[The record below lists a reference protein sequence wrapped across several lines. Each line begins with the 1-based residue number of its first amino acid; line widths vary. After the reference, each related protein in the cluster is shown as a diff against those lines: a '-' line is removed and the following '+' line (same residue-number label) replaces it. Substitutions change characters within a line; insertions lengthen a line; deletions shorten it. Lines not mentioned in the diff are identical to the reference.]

1 MAIIE
6 IEDKDYEKKH
16 GKKLSYYI
24 DDRLKA
30 KSDEKIKK
38 VIDYKDKDFFAIV
51 DGGEGAG
58 KSTFAFQWAKYVDP
72 SFNLKRIVFSPEEFK
87 EAIFKA
93 NKGQAI
99 VYDEAFSGLG
109 SRSALS
115 SINRY
120 LVSLAM
126 QIRQKNLFVILVLP
140 SVFLLDK
147 YFVMFRAKVLVHVYE
162 NHGIRGYFRVY
173 SPRKIKNLIL
183 LGKSTYSYSK
193 KVRTRFKGRFYG
205 KFALGEEVEE
215 VYRKVKMKSL
225 EQTESN
231 PMSAGQ
237 VKYKEQRDLAIFL
250 YRKNSKMTYMEIANL
265 LLDYGI
271 DISYQQIRNICVK
284 FGDVAQK
291 GDIIKEKKEKVQEID
306 ENDNLEE

>member
-1 MAIIE
+1 MIVE
-6 IEDKDYEKKH
+6 IDDKVYEAKHWKKI
-16 GKKLSYYI
+16 SYYF
-24 DDRLKA
+24 DDRLKN

-38 VIDYKDKDFFAIV
+38 VIEYKDKDFFAIV

-72 SFNLKRIVFSPEEFK
+72 SFCLERIVFSPEEFK

-93 NKGQAI
+93 KKGQAI

-126 QIRQKNLFVILVLP
+126 QIRQKNLFIILVLP

-162 NHGIRGYFRVY
+162 NHGVRGYFRVY
-173 SPRKIKNLIL
+173 PPKKIKYLIL
-183 LGKSTYSYSK
+183 LGKGTYSYSK
-193 KVRTRFKGRFYG
+193 KVKTGFKGRFYG
-205 KFALGEEVEE
+205 KFALGEEMEE
-215 VYRKVKMKSL
+215 KYRKRKMKSL

-231 PMSAGQ
+231 PMTAGQ
-237 VKYKEQRDLAIFL
+237 VKYKEQRDLAIYL
-250 YRKNSKMTYMEIANL
+250 YRKMSNQTYQEIANI

-271 DISYQQIRNICVK
+271 DISYVQIRNICVK

-291 GDIIKEKKEKVQEID
+291 DDVIKGKKET
-306 ENDNLEE
+306 NEESDSSESEGDA

>member
-1 MAIIE
+1 MHKQIYSTTE
-6 IEDKDYEKKH
+6 I
-16 GKKLSYYI
+16 
-24 DDRLKA
+24 
-30 KSDEKIKK
+30 KSIKK
-38 VIDYKDKDFFAIV
+38 IGLRNTYDFRCYPSNNILL
-51 DGGEGAG
+51 GNGILTHNCG

-72 SFNLKRIVFSPEEFK
+72 TFCLSRIVFSPEEFK

-93 NKGQAI
+93 KKGQAI

-162 NHGIRGYFRVY
+162 NHGVRGYFRIY

-183 LGKSTYSYSK
+183 LGKATYSYSK
-193 KVRTRFKGRFYG
+193 KVRTKFKGRFYG
-205 KFALGEEVEE
+205 KFALGEDVEDT
-215 VYRKVKMKSL
+215 YRKVKMKSL

-231 PMSAGQ
+231 PMTAGQ
-237 VKYKEQRDLAIFL
+237 VKYKEGRDLVIYL
-250 YRKNSKMTYMEIANL
+250 LKKTNKLTLVQLSNL
-265 LLDYGI
+265 LSDFQV
-271 DISYQQIRNICVK
+271 DISVAQLGQICSK
-284 FGDVAQK
+284 FGDNSKDVEKAIENKFQTNESVELTEETS
-291 GDIIKEKKEKVQEID
+291 DFKE
-306 ENDNLEE
+306 